1 MRYACITPLPTST
14 QARLTL
20 RRSSQLASVLALHI
34 ALLAWSLRPSADEPP
49 IMDTP
54 LIVDFIQPVDNTSQV
69 SKPAPVIRPQPI
81 THKPIARP
89 EPTPV
94 IAATRSTLAS
104 DQAVDTPPPPES
116 KPTPPAA
123 PADMPVVQARFDADY
138 LRNPAPPYPP
148 MARRNGEEGKV
159 VLRVMVSPNGT
170 AEHVEIK
177 SSSGSSR
184 LDKAALKTI
193 YRWKFV
199 AARRGDVPVAS
210 AVLVPI
216 IFKLEQ

>member
-1 MRYACITPLPTST
+1 MRHALAAPALVASLPSS
-14 QARLTL
+14 TL
-20 RRSSQLASVLALHI
+20 RRSAQLAAALALHA
-34 ALLAWSLRPSADEPP
+34 ALFAWTLAPHSVEIPT
-49 IMDTP
+49 MDTP
-54 LIVDFIQPVDNTSQV
+54 LIVDFIQPVDNKPQV
-69 SKPAPVIRPQPI
+69 SKPVPVVRPQPI
-81 THKPIARP
+81 TPKPIARP

-94 IAATRSTLAS
+94 IEATRSTLAS

-123 PADMPVVQARFDADY
+123 PTDMPVVQARFDADY

-184 LDKAALKTI
+184 LDEAALKTI